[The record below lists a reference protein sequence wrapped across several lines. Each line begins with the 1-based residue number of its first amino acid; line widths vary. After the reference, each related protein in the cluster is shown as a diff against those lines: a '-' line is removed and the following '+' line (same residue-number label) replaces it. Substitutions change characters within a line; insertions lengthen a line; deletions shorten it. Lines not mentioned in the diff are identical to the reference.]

1 MRDERSNFGA
11 SDPQPTGKR
20 CSGCGRT
27 KPTTDFYRSRGG
39 KLSSRCKDCQCQ
51 AARTTNRD
59 RRSAMRVLIA
69 AHNEEYRSLLAAER
83 TKRLHRDEP
92 TGGGPDVA

>member
-11 SDPQPTGKR
+11 SDPRPTGKR

-27 KPTTDFYRSRGG
+27 KPTTAFYRSRGG

-59 RRSAMRVLIA
+59 RRGAMRVLIA
-69 AHNEEYRSLLAAER
+69 AHEEEYRSLLAAER
-83 TKRLHRDEP
+83 DRRLHGDEP
-92 TGGGPDVA
+92 SGGGPDVA